1 MRSNSLTY
9 NYLINATNLKM
20 KQKQINYDKKEI
32 YLDLSKLS
40 EVERK
45 QLIKFLLNNNEKVHK
60 DDLIS
65 LKKGK
70 IYDKYC
76 PFLSIDDNLEW
87 VGYSHFGKY
96 LCLRHKQEVNY
107 GQFKTL
113 INE

>member
-45 QLIKFLLNNNEKVHK
+45 QLIKFLLNNNEKVYIN
-60 DDLIS
+60 DLIS
-65 LKKGK
+65 LKKQNG
-70 IYDKYC
+70 
-76 PFLSIDDNLEW
+76 
-87 VGYSHFGKY
+87 
-96 LCLRHKQEVNY
+96 
-107 GQFKTL
+107 
-113 INE
+113 

>member
-1 MRSNSLTY
+1 MT
-9 NYLINATNLKM
+9 KE
-20 KQKQINYDKKEI
+20 EI

-70 IYDKYC
+70 IYDEDC
-76 PFLSIDDNLEW
+76 PFLSIDDGDLE
-87 VGYSHFGKY
+87 
-96 LCLRHKQEVNY
+96 
-107 GQFKTL
+107 
-113 INE
+113 

>member
-1 MRSNSLTY
+1 MT
-9 NYLINATNLKM
+9 KE
-20 KQKQINYDKKEI
+20 EI

-45 QLIKFLLNNNEKVHK
+45 QLIKFLLNNNEKVYK

-70 IYDKYC
+70 IDDKDC
-76 PFLSIDDNLEW
+76 PFLSIDDNNGDLEW
-87 VGYSHFGKY
+87 VGYSNFGKH
-96 LCLRHKQEVNY
+96 LCLENKQEVNY
-107 GQFKTL
+107 EQFKTL

>member
-1 MRSNSLTY
+1 MT
-9 NYLINATNLKM
+9 KE
-20 KQKQINYDKKEI
+20 EI

-70 IYDKYC
+70 IYDEDC
-76 PFLSIDDNLEW
+76 PFLSIDDGDLEQ
-87 VGYSHFGKY
+87 VGYSHFGKHI
-96 LCLRHKQEVNY
+96 CLKNKQEVNY
-107 GQFKTL
+107 EEFKTL
-113 INE
+113 ISQVG

>member
-1 MRSNSLTY
+1 MT
-9 NYLINATNLKM
+9 KE
-20 KQKQINYDKKEI
+20 EI

-40 EVERK
+40 KVERK
-45 QLIKFLLNNNEKVHK
+45 QLIKFLLNNNEKVYK

-70 IYDKYC
+70 IDDKDC
-76 PFLSIDDNLEW
+76 PFLSIYDGDLEW

-107 GQFKTL
+107 EQFKTL
-113 INE
+113 ING